1 MSRLTDDEI
10 RAIWQVLPLDQEPT
24 VENLIAYVKQIEQ
37 NINREHE
44 VETEYFK
51 LDDELK
57 DLWRQLS
64 RLNRQ
69 YETVM
74 NHHIDLATRNSHI
87 STSANKYYELRNS
100 NGINKLLSK

>member
-24 VENLIAYVKQIEQ
+24 VENLIAYVTQIEE
-37 NINREHE
+37 NINRPRD
-44 VETEYFK
+44 VENECFR
-51 LDDELK
+51 LEREIDNLK
-57 DLWRQLS
+57 TQLAQ
-64 RLNRQ
+64 LNIQ

-100 NGINKLLSK
+100 EGIDKLLKI

>member
-1 MSRLTDDEI
+1 MSNLTDDEI

-69 YETVM
+69 YESVM
-74 NHHIDLATRNSHI
+74 NDHIDLATRNSHI
-87 STSANKYYELRNS
+87 STSANKYYELRNF